1 MRCILER
8 ETFAEALG
16 TVVGVL
22 PSRTTYPVFQN
33 ILLEI
38 FPGRL
43 FLTGA
48 DGDTVVRKE
57 VKLEGKSE
65 EGKTLVEGRRLM
77 ELVRTSQGAEVSLRS
92 DEKMLKVESGRLKA
106 SLVQLAPEEFPE
118 LPKMPEEVSFDFPLA
133 TLFEMFATVSFAAS
147 KDESRPVMTAI
158 NWEVGKSETRMVAT
172 DGYRLVCV
180 TRKVKVGAKTKLL
193 LTPKAVETLPQ
204 GEEKVVVFSDPKMVG
219 FKLQDTTVIT
229 RMIEGPYPDYE
240 RVIPKGSGNRAV
252 VKCDEFSQ
260 VLRRATI
267 LANPIAKQVSLEFK
281 ANGLK
286 VESENPDTGKSEEEM
301 DCRYEGEGLRVGFN
315 GGYLL
320 EILRHINSE
329 ELAIELSSPMAP
341 VLFKPVDTRSD
352 AEDLFILMP
361 LRLD

>member
-1 MRCILER
+1 MLCVLDR
-8 ETFAEALG
+8 EIFAEALE

-33 ILLEI
+33 VLLEI
-38 FPGRL
+38 FKERL
-43 FLTGA
+43 ALTGA

-65 EGKTLVEGRRLM
+65 EGRTLVEGRRLL
-77 ELVRTSQGAEVSLRS
+77 ELARTSQGGEVSLRS

-118 LPKMPEEVSFDFPLA
+118 LPKMPEEVGFDFPLA
-133 TLFEMFATVSFAAS
+133 TLFEMFETSSFAAS

-158 NWEVGKSETRMVAT
+158 NWEVGKGEARMVAT

-180 TRKVKVGAKTKLL
+180 TRKVKSGAKAKLL
-193 LTPKAVETLPQ
+193 LTPKAVGILPK
-204 GEEKVVVFSDPKMVG
+204 GEEKVKVFSDPKMVG
-219 FKLQDTTVIT
+219 FQLEDTTVIS

-240 RVIPKGSGNRAV
+240 RVIPKGYGNRAV
-252 VKCDEFSQ
+252 VNCEEFGQ

-267 LANPIAKQVSLEFK
+267 LANPIAKQISIEFK
-281 ANGLK
+281 SNELI
-286 VESENPDTGKSEEEM
+286 VSTENVDVGKSEEEM
-301 DCRYEGEGLRVGFN
+301 ECKYQGEGLRVGFN
-315 GGYLL
+315 GGYLM
-320 EILRHINSE
+320 EILRHISSE